1 MHMVRFTAPA
11 ATLLALLLTACSAAR
26 PSCPPVV
33 VAAPAETLP
42 SPSDFA
48 ALDAYV
54 EAAMR
59 DWGVPGLALAVVR
72 GDELLHARGYGVR
85 SLETREPVTTGTLF
99 GLLSPTKTF
108 TAAALGMLVDE
119 GRLSWDD
126 RVVDHVPSF
135 RTHDAERTRE
145 IRIRDILSHRTG
157 YPLAHRLWHGTEHD
171 SAELMRRMDRVRPVA
186 PMRQEFH
193 YSNLMYLVA
202 GEVIEAV
209 SGMSWGDFVEERIFA
224 PLGMERS
231 TTSVRALAGR
241 ENVASPHARRVI
253 GRFGAVRPIPYLDV
267 DNVAP
272 AGMIHT
278 SAEEAAAWLR
288 LLASGGS
295 FEGRRLISAGSLGEM
310 GRPHVPVAG
319 DDAATGGDRA
329 WAPLCG
335 YMGSVSY
342 GLGWFRMEYRGRP
355 LLLHG
360 GGINGQRSAV
370 GLLPEEGAGVVILSN
385 LQDTEIALALLYRV
399 MDMFLEVEPR
409 DWSAAYR

>member
-1 MHMVRFTAPA
+1 VVALAAPA
-11 ATLLALLLTACSAAR
+11 CAASSQ
-26 PSCPPVV
+26 PCPPVTATQLA
-33 VAAPAETLP
+33 AAPPTSA
-42 SPSDFA
+42 DFA

-54 EAAMR
+54 EGAMR
-59 DWGVPGLALAVVR
+59 DWGVPGLALAVVQ
-72 GDELLHARGYGVR
+72 GDDLLHARGYGVR
-85 SLETREPVTTGTLF
+85 NLESREPVDTSTLF

-108 TAAALGMLVDE
+108 VAVALGMLVDA

-126 RVVDHVPSF
+126 RVVDHLPSF
-135 RTHDAERTRE
+135 RTHDEARTRE

-157 YPLAHRLWHGTEHD
+157 HPLAHRLWYGTEHD
-171 SAELMRRMDRVRPVA
+171 SAELMRRMHEVRPVA
-186 PMRQEFH
+186 PLGEEFH

-209 SGMSWGDFVEERIFA
+209 SGLSWNEFVEQRIFA

-231 TTSVRALAGR
+231 TTSVRDLAGR
-241 ENVASPHARRVI
+241 DNLASPHARRFF
-253 GRFGAVRPIPYLDV
+253 GRVGAIRPIPYFDA
-267 DNVAP
+267 DNIGA

-278 SAEEAAAWLR
+278 SAGEAAAWLR
-288 LLASGGS
+288 LLASEGT
-295 FEGRRLISAGSLGEM
+295 FEGQRLIGAERLREM
-310 GRPHVPVAG
+310 QEPHVAVAG

-335 YMGSVSY
+335 YMGAVSY
-342 GLGWFRMEYRGRP
+342 GLGWFNMEYRGRP

-370 GLLPEEGAGVVILSN
+370 GLLPEAGAGVIILSN

-399 MDMFLEVEPR
+399 MDMFLALEPR